1 MGEGLALAR
10 SKIARF
16 FFEVG
21 RSVVFA
27 AGRGH
32 GLQLFPPC
40 PFCLEASDVQV
51 QSQLCLESC

>member
-27 AGRGH
+27 AGVVTVYNSSLRAR
-32 GLQLFPPC
+32 F
-40 PFCLEASDVQV
+40 A
-51 QSQLCLESC
+51 